1 MATQEALKRY
11 LALVRKALSD
21 GVLTTQEMQKLQG
34 VGHKMGITPQ
44 EHQALMNKVK
54 KEMMAR
60 HSSRGGPVMA
70 HQQQKP
76 SISSQARAAQI
87 QTKKAAAGKVA
98 PRPGAKR
105 PPPKG
110 GTKKKPPMMKRGPK
124 KTGTGSKVTHAPTGA
139 KKLDGMLGGGL
150 PMKSNALVLGPP
162 FIGKESFMYQFIMVG
177 LKRGMPVV
185 IITTDKTGSDVK
197 NKLLKFDREFPL
209 YDKKG
214 LVRIVDCYSM
224 TVGMKGSGTGTLY
237 INGVQDVQTLLAE
250 VNKLQ
255 KHIKEKF
262 FAHRM
267 VVLSLSKFL
276 QTMGINGTMT
286 FLNGLTSRNKV
297 YNTSCLM
304 EMASGIHPENEVMGI
319 MNSLDGG
326 FEFKMEDQQK
336 YMRLIGLGAIE
347 NREWINFEST
357 EQSFDI
363 KAASGYSYIT

>member
-11 LALVRKALSD
+11 LALVRKAFSD

-34 VGHKMGITPQ
+34 VGQKMRITPQ
-44 EHQALMNKVK
+44 EHQAIMNKVK

-60 HSSRGGPVMA
+60 QASRGGPVMA
-70 HQQQKP
+70 PQQQMP

-105 PPPKG
+105 QG
-110 GTKKKPPMMKRGPK
+110 GAKKKPPMMKRGPK
-124 KTGTGSKVTHAPTGA
+124 KTGGGGRVTHAPTGA

-150 PMKSNALVLGPP
+150 PLKSNALVLGPP

-185 IITTDKTGSDVK
+185 ILTTDRTGSDVK
-197 NKLLKFDREFPL
+197 NKLLKFDKEFPL

-224 TVGMKGSGTGTLY
+224 TVGMKGTGSGTLY
-237 INGVQDVQTLLAE
+237 INGVQDVQALLAE
-250 VNKLQ
+250 VNRLQ

-262 FAHRM
+262 FGHRM

-276 QTMGINGTMT
+276 QTLGINGTMN
-286 FLNGLTSRNKV
+286 FLNGLTSRNKI
-297 YNTSCLM
+297 YNTASLLD
-304 EMASGIHPENEVMGI
+304 MASGIHPENEVLGI

-326 FEFKMEDQQK
+326 FEFKMEEQQK
-336 YMRLIGLGAIE
+336 YMRIIGLGAIE
-347 NREWINFEST
+347 NREWINFDST
-357 EQSFDI
+357 ETSFDI
-363 KAASGYSYIT
+363 KAAMGYSYIQ